1 MKKTFN
7 ISDANPTAFIT
18 VKKQRQKQNGKNI
31 YLHDKTEFE
40 IELYNPT
47 NDSVKATIEL
57 NGKSISTSGIA
68 LKPGQ
73 RVFLERFLDIDRKF
87 LFETYDVDSNEIN
100 SKAIEDNGLVVVR
113 FFTKFIPQYYD
124 TTTSWSGN
132 WSDNFTYYA
141 NTLGIDNISCST
153 SKKIETG
160 RVEMGDVSNQSFG
173 TSYETFNPWSSWVS
187 EWKILPYSNKNLT
200 TDDLVKKCGC
210 GHKIKGNY
218 KFCPQC
224 GNQVIRTKTEIH
236 YTLAAMVI
244 HNGKNYIL
252 STYYDTLDNFLK
264 RHENKL
270 IYIKSDSLTENS
282 LRAVVID

>member
-1 MKKTFN
+1 
-7 ISDANPTAFIT
+7 
-18 VKKQRQKQNGKNI
+18 
-31 YLHDKTEFE
+31 
-40 IELYNPT
+40 
-47 NDSVKATIEL
+47 
-57 NGKSISTSGIA
+57 
-68 LKPGQ
+68 
-73 RVFLERFLDIDRKF
+73 VFLERFLDIDRKF

-124 TTTSWSGN
+124 TTTTWSGN

-173 TSYETFNPWSSWVS
+173 TSYEIFNPWSSWVS
-187 EWKILPYSNKNLT
+187 EWKILPYSNKDLT

>member
-57 NGKSISTSGIA
+57 NGKSISTSGIV

-87 LFETYDVDSNEIN
+87 LFDTYDVDSNEIN

-113 FFTKFIPQYYD
+113 FFTKFIRQYYD
-124 TTTSWSGN
+124 ATNTFNATRFN
-132 WSDNFTYYA
+132 DVFYT
-141 NTLGIDNISCST
+141 NTLDINKISCSL

-160 RVEMGDVSNQSFG
+160 RVEMGDISNQSFG

-187 EWKILPYSNKNLT
+187 EWKILPYSSKDLT

-210 GHKIKGNY
+210 GHKIKSNY

-236 YTLAAMVI
+236 YTLNTNVSI
-244 HNGKNYIL
+244 NGKHYFME
-252 STYYDTLDNFLK
+252 TYHDTLDNFLK